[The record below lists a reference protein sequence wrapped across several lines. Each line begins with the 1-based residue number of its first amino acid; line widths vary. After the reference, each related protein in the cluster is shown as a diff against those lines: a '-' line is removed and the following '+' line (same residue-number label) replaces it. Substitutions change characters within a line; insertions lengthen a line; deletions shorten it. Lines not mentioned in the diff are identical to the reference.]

1 MDAPPAPDNGAI
13 LRLFLT
19 KKLRFA
25 FTQDKLDAMLQ
36 TIADKYAG
44 IQRIET
50 QVVSES
56 LSMEQMEE
64 QTRVANA
71 DLEIFKRMAEEYDRH
86 RQDEAR
92 ESVMVAPIK

>member
-50 QVVSES
+50 QDDDLFSNLSEVLATHPMIIKRIEQIRAFAASNNYQHLQS
-56 LSMEQMEE
+56 LMNQ
-64 QTRVANA
+64 N
-71 DLEIFKRMAEEYDRH
+71 LG
-86 RQDEAR
+86 
-92 ESVMVAPIK
+92 